1 MAGVQHGLGGKGVRR
16 GGGAFLLVALQRRG
30 VNVPHAVF
38 LDHAHL
44 PQVDAFAQGVVLVDD
59 SAHRHHAGNVVR
71 CARDGRE
78 IPADGRAVGQH
89 LAEELLRHRV
99 RATLD
104 AAAPRRGRQ
113 VDHLADGVVL
123 PQREEGMQLCV
134 ALLGVI
140 HRRRG
145 GRGRGIG
152 RVRRGQVDIE
162 VIARCTPLL
171 HLAGLIRLRGV
182 LIVRRVRRQCA
193 DEADDR
199 RRRQQKRQHQ
209 PRVGRDQL
217 ADPHRG
223 DARHRADEDD
233 PLHRRPR
240 EDHAQNEEN
249 RQHAEHQYFGNRIPR
264 DFPARRR
271 LHPEAAAPRRGV
283 HALTVGGVLRVL
295 LLRRQI
301 RFLRILLAVPLLI
314 VRRIRLL
321 IPLLLVGLLIP
332 AGLHKPL
339 LPIRLLLIRL
349 LTVRLLRPARGRTAV
364 AGPAMRAWSPSGATS
379 DGPPSACVGL
389 PIRSVPRFWPGMSAR
404 LLPFR

>member
-1 MAGVQHGLGGKGVRR
+1 
-16 GGGAFLLVALQRRG
+16 
-30 VNVPHAVF
+30 
-38 LDHAHL
+38 
-44 PQVDAFAQGVVLVDD
+44 
-59 SAHRHHAGNVVR
+59 
-71 CARDGRE
+71 
-78 IPADGRAVGQH
+78 
-89 LAEELLRHRV
+89 
-99 RATLD
+99 
-104 AAAPRRGRQ
+104 
-113 VDHLADGVVL
+113 
-123 PQREEGMQLCV
+123 MQLRV

-171 HLAGLIRLRGV
+171 HLTGLIRLRGV

-193 DEADDR
+193 DEADNR

-209 PRVGRDQL
+209 PRVGRNQL
-217 ADPHRG
+217 AEPHRG

-240 EDHAQNEEN
+240 KDHAQDEEN
-249 RQHAEHQYFGNRIPR
+249 RQHAEHQYFCNRIPR
-264 DFPARRR
+264 NFPARRR
-271 LHPEAAAPRRGV
+271 LHPEAATPRRGV

-321 IPLLLVGLLIP
+321 VPLLLVGLLIP

-339 LPIRLLLIRL
+339 LVIRLLLIRL
-349 LTVRLLRPARGRTAV
+349 LGIRLLIRLLGVWLLITLLVIALLLIRLLITLLTVWLLISLLTIGLLIIRIPLLTIGRLPIAVLRRVALTIGIIGRVAAIRGIALRRRIIALRKTGLLRILSGVPGAIIGWTAV
-364 AGPAMRAWSPSGATS
+364 AHPASFPFFRAIVREVPCRACGRRNCTLPRA
-379 DGPPSACVGL
+379 DFHASA
-389 PIRSVPRFWPGMSAR
+389 
-404 LLPFR
+404 

>member
-1 MAGVQHGLGGKGVRR
+1 
-16 GGGAFLLVALQRRG
+16 
-30 VNVPHAVF
+30 
-38 LDHAHL
+38 
-44 PQVDAFAQGVVLVDD
+44 
-59 SAHRHHAGNVVR
+59 
-71 CARDGRE
+71 
-78 IPADGRAVGQH
+78 
-89 LAEELLRHRV
+89 
-99 RATLD
+99 
-104 AAAPRRGRQ
+104 
-113 VDHLADGVVL
+113 
-123 PQREEGMQLCV
+123 MQLRV

-171 HLAGLIRLRGV
+171 HLTGLIRLRGV

-217 ADPHRG
+217 AEPHRG

-240 EDHAQNEEN
+240 EHHAQNEEN
-249 RQHAEHQYFGNRIPR
+249 RQHAEHQYFCNRIPR
-264 DFPARRR
+264 NFPVRRR

-314 VRRIRLL
+314 VRRIQLL
-321 IPLLLVGLLIP
+321 IPLLLIP

-339 LPIRLLLIRL
+339 LVIRLLLIRL
-349 LTVRLLRPARGRTAV
+349 LGVWLLIALLPIRLLITLLLVALLTVWLLITSVWLLISLLTIGLLIIRIPLLTILRLPIAVLRRVALTIGIIGRVATIRGIALRRRIIALRKTGLLRILSGVPGAIIGWTAVAHPASFPFFRAIVREVPCRALCEGHFDPPPRGLSRKRLLRALHDNASYSI
-364 AGPAMRAWSPSGATS
+364 AQKN
-379 DGPPSACVGL
+379 GL
-389 PIRSVPRFWPGMSAR
+389 
-404 LLPFR
+404 

>member
-1 MAGVQHGLGGKGVRR
+1 
-16 GGGAFLLVALQRRG
+16 
-30 VNVPHAVF
+30 
-38 LDHAHL
+38 
-44 PQVDAFAQGVVLVDD
+44 
-59 SAHRHHAGNVVR
+59 
-71 CARDGRE
+71 
-78 IPADGRAVGQH
+78 
-89 LAEELLRHRV
+89 
-99 RATLD
+99 
-104 AAAPRRGRQ
+104 
-113 VDHLADGVVL
+113 
-123 PQREEGMQLCV
+123 MQLRV

-171 HLAGLIRLRGV
+171 HLTGLIRLRGV
-182 LIVRRVRRQCA
+182 LIVRRIRRQCA

-217 ADPHRG
+217 AEPQRG

-240 EDHAQNEEN
+240 EHHAQDEKN
-249 RQHAEHQYFGNRIPR
+249 RQHAEHQYFCNRIPR
-264 DFPARRR
+264 NFPVRRR
-271 LHPEAAAPRRGV
+271 LHPEAAAPRRRV

-339 LPIRLLLIRL
+339 LVIRLLLIRL
-349 LTVRLLRPARGRTAV
+349 LGVRLLITLLLVALLTVWLLITSVWLLISLLTIGLLLIIRIPLLTILRLPIAVLRRVALTIGIIGRVAAIRGIALRRRIIALRKTGLLRILSGVPGAIIGWTAV
-364 AGPAMRAWSPSGATS
+364 AHPASFPFFRAIVREVPCRACGRRNCTLPRA
-379 DGPPSACVGL
+379 DFHASACFALYMITHLTV
-389 PIRSVPRFWPGMSAR
+389 
-404 LLPFR
+404 

>member
-1 MAGVQHGLGGKGVRR
+1 
-16 GGGAFLLVALQRRG
+16 
-30 VNVPHAVF
+30 
-38 LDHAHL
+38 
-44 PQVDAFAQGVVLVDD
+44 
-59 SAHRHHAGNVVR
+59 
-71 CARDGRE
+71 
-78 IPADGRAVGQH
+78 
-89 LAEELLRHRV
+89 
-99 RATLD
+99 
-104 AAAPRRGRQ
+104 
-113 VDHLADGVVL
+113 
-123 PQREEGMQLCV
+123 MQLRV

-171 HLAGLIRLRGV
+171 HLTGLIRLRGV
-182 LIVRRVRRQCA
+182 LIVRRIRRQCA

-209 PRVGRDQL
+209 PRVGRNQL
-217 ADPHRG
+217 AEPQRG

-240 EDHAQNEEN
+240 KHHAQNEEN
-249 RQHAEHQYFGNRIPR
+249 RQHAEHQYFCNRIPR
-264 DFPARRR
+264 NFPARCR
-271 LHPEAAAPRRGV
+271 LHPEAAAPRRRV
-283 HALTVGGVLRVL
+283 HALTVRGVLRVL

-301 RFLRILLAVPLLI
+301 RFLRILLI

-339 LPIRLLLIRL
+339 LVIRLLLIRL
-349 LTVRLLRPARGRTAV
+349 LGVWLLITLLLIALPIRLLITLLLVALLTVWLLITSVWLLVSLLTIGLLLIIRIPLLTILRLPIAVLRRVALTIGIIGRVAAIRGIALRRRIIALRKTGLLRILSGVPGAIIGWTAV
-364 AGPAMRAWSPSGATS
+364 AHPASFPFFRAIVREVPCRALCG
-379 DGPPSACVGL
+379 GHFVPPRADFHASA
-389 PIRSVPRFWPGMSAR
+389 
-404 LLPFR
+404 

>member
-1 MAGVQHGLGGKGVRR
+1 
-16 GGGAFLLVALQRRG
+16 
-30 VNVPHAVF
+30 
-38 LDHAHL
+38 
-44 PQVDAFAQGVVLVDD
+44 
-59 SAHRHHAGNVVR
+59 
-71 CARDGRE
+71 
-78 IPADGRAVGQH
+78 
-89 LAEELLRHRV
+89 
-99 RATLD
+99 
-104 AAAPRRGRQ
+104 
-113 VDHLADGVVL
+113 
-123 PQREEGMQLCV
+123 MQLRV

-171 HLAGLIRLRGV
+171 HLTGLIRLRGV
-182 LIVRRVRRQCA
+182 LIVRRIRRQCA

-209 PRVGRDQL
+209 PRVGRNQL
-217 ADPHRG
+217 AEPHRG

-240 EDHAQNEEN
+240 KDHAQDEKN
-249 RQHAEHQYFGNRIPR
+249 RQHAEHQYFCNRIPR
-264 DFPARRR
+264 NFPVRRR
-271 LHPEAAAPRRGV
+271 LHPEAAAPRRRV

-314 VRRIRLL
+314 
-321 IPLLLVGLLIP
+321 PLLLVGLLIP

-339 LPIRLLLIRL
+339 LVIRLLLIRL
-349 LTVRLLRPARGRTAV
+349 LGIRLLIALLLIALPIRLLITLLTVWLLISLLTVWLLVSLLTIGLLIVRIPLLTILLLPIAVLRRVALTIGIIGRVAAIRGIALRRRIIALRKTGLLRILSGVPGAIIGWTAV
-364 AGPAMRAWSPSGATS
+364 AHPASFPFFRAIVREVPCRACGQRNCTLPRA
-379 DGPPSACVGL
+379 DFHASA
-389 PIRSVPRFWPGMSAR
+389 
-404 LLPFR
+404 

>member
-1 MAGVQHGLGGKGVRR
+1 
-16 GGGAFLLVALQRRG
+16 
-30 VNVPHAVF
+30 
-38 LDHAHL
+38 
-44 PQVDAFAQGVVLVDD
+44 
-59 SAHRHHAGNVVR
+59 
-71 CARDGRE
+71 
-78 IPADGRAVGQH
+78 
-89 LAEELLRHRV
+89 
-99 RATLD
+99 
-104 AAAPRRGRQ
+104 
-113 VDHLADGVVL
+113 
-123 PQREEGMQLCV
+123 MQLRV

-171 HLAGLIRLRGV
+171 HLTGLIRLRGV

-209 PRVGRDQL
+209 PRVGRNQL
-217 ADPHRG
+217 AEPQRG

-240 EDHAQNEEN
+240 KDHAQDEKN
-249 RQHAEHQYFGNRIPR
+249 RQHAEHQYFCNRIPR
-264 DFPARRR
+264 NFPVRRR
-271 LHPEAAAPRRGV
+271 LHPEAAAPRRRV

-339 LPIRLLLIRL
+339 LVIRLLLIRL
-349 LTVRLLRPARGRTAV
+349 LGIRLLITLLLIALPIRLLITLLTVWLLISLLTVWLLVSLLTIGLLIVRIPLLTILRLPIAVLRRVALTIGIIGRVAAIRGIALRRRIIALRKTGLLRILSGVPGAIIGWTAV
-364 AGPAMRAWSPSGATS
+364 AHPASFPFFRAIVREVPCRACGRRNCTLPRA
-379 DGPPSACVGL
+379 DFHASA
-389 PIRSVPRFWPGMSAR
+389 
-404 LLPFR
+404 